1 MNEDL
6 LDELSAAMKRRDK
19 ALAARAR
26 WQEQLEDA
34 ENDIQLLS
42 ARITESVAGEDDD
55 EDDDDEAALQ
65 EVVDGSGVAIEP
77 ATWAWTSGQE
87 PVQVQE

>member
-6 LDELSAAMKRRDK
+6 LDDLSAAMKRRDK

-34 ENDIQLLS
+34 EEDIRELS
-42 ARITESVAGEDDD
+42 ARITEAATDEDDD
-55 EDDDDEAALQ
+55 EDDDEAALQ
-65 EVVDGSGVAIEP
+65 EVVEGSGVAIEP
-77 ATWAWTSGQE
+77 ATWAWTNEQE
-87 PVQVQE
+87 PAPVQE